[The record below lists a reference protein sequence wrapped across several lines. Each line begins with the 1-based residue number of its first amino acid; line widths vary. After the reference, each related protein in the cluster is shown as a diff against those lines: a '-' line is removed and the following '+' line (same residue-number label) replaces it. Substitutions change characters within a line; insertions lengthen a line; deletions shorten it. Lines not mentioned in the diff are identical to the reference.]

1 MSAAKKR
8 FGYFF
13 FGGIVSLMNPTSMTK
28 KIMKILTHTLALI
41 ALLSCCGM
49 AQAKGAAKTDKE
61 ARKQF
66 KQGITLYKEGKGEL
80 AAIAFERAY
89 ELNPSYK
96 ILYNIGQ
103 VENHLEHYAAA
114 FTAYNSYLDEG
125 GDKIKPKRRKA
136 VETEIERL
144 ETLVGYIQVVSP
156 VDGARVKINSEVV
169 GATPLEQPLLV
180 DTGKHEVTV
189 QSDGEDLLVEVVKV
203 AGGET
208 ITLTVEVKEE
218 PEPLPVPTS
227 VAVAPQEP
235 RKRVWTWVAGGIGVA
250 SGIAAAVTGG
260 IASSRA
266 KTLEKNCTG
275 DDCLPDQWDTL
286 DSTRALATTT
296 NVLIGV
302 AAAGVAAGV
311 ALFFVEPRLGR
322 EETPVVAPVI
332 TEDSAFLSV
341 TGRF

>member
-1 MSAAKKR
+1 MNSLPVKKK
-8 FGYFF
+8 
-13 FGGIVSLMNPTSMTK
+13 M
-28 KIMKILTHTLALI
+28 MKILTPLLALI
-41 ALLSCCGM
+41 AILLCCGM
-49 AQAKGAAKTDKE
+49 AQAKVASKPDKE

-66 KQGITLYKEGKGEL
+66 KQGITLYKEGKSEL

-114 FTAYNSYLDEG
+114 FTAYNRYLDEG
-125 GDKIKPKRRKA
+125 GDKIKPKRRQA
-136 VETEIERL
+136 VKIEIERL
-144 ETLVGYIQVVSP
+144 ETLVGFIQVVSP
-156 VDGARVKINSEVV
+156 VDGARVKINSEAA
-169 GATPLEQPLLV
+169 GTTPLEQPVLV
-180 DTGKHEVTV
+180 DIGKHEVVV
-189 QSDGEDLLVEVVKV
+189 QHAGEDLLVEVVKV

-208 ITLTVEVKEE
+208 IELTVEVKEE
-218 PEPLPVPTS
+218 PEPLPVPTT
-227 VAVAPQEP
+227 VAVAPEEP
-235 RKRVWTWVAGGIGVA
+235 RKRVWTWVAGGVGVA

-266 KTLEKNCTG
+266 KTLESNCTG
-275 DDCLPDQWDTL
+275 DDCPPAQWDTL
-286 DSTRALATTT
+286 DSTRTLATTT

-311 ALFFVEPRLGR
+311 ALFFIEPRLGR
-322 EETPVVAPVI
+322 EEIPVVAPAI